1 MLYKLGQV
9 YNALDDKSS
18 AYRFLREAIN
28 HNFYCYACLVR
39 DPLLISLHRDPQY
52 AELLKLALERH
63 EIFKRKYF

>member
-9 YNALDDKSS
+9 YSVLGDKSS

-28 HNFYCYACLVR
+28 HSFFCYACLVR
-39 DPLLISLHRDPQY
+39 DPLLISLHGDPQY